1 MEAGWPSGVLL
12 GTPYPAVT
20 VNRCM
25 QQPWPEQ
32 AVISNASD
40 PSGRRVWVTPLGKP
54 AKGASGSEED
64 WSGRKE
70 STVITEAVR
79 PNAATGGTVHS
90 TRLPLPS
97 FPPAIKARHPPD
109 ARRSTKPRSAQAACP
124 HWEWESHPALLHGFS
139 NRKLLLGQVPSAQL
153 RLSWSFALACDFS
166 HPTLPSSSPLT
177 GSRSSPC
184 LHQLLAL
191 HRHFPQR
198 ISCVSNPVSVTVF
211 LEALKDAPTILGV
224 P

>member
-1 MEAGWPSGVLL
+1 MWKEAGWPSGVLL
-12 GTPYPAVT
+12 GTPCPAVT
-20 VNRCM
+20 VDRCM

-32 AVISNASD
+32 AVISNVSD

-64 WSGRKE
+64 WSGRRE

-97 FPPAIKARHPPD
+97 FPPAIKARYPPD

-124 HWEWESHPALLHGFS
+124 HWLSTAGVGEPPSPAPWLL
-139 NRKLLLGQVPSAQL
+139 QQETSARSGPVSTAETFL
-153 RLSWSFALACDFS
+153 EL
-166 HPTLPSSSPLT
+166 
-177 GSRSSPC
+177 RSS
-184 LHQLLAL
+184 L
-191 HRHFPQR
+191 
-198 ISCVSNPVSVTVF
+198 
-211 LEALKDAPTILGV
+211 
-224 P
+224 